1 MKQFEFSLERIRN
14 YKMQMLEKEKK
25 TLASLK
31 LKRDEIAQKICSM
44 ENFRDENTL
53 QVQQKQIEGVSM
65 SELVSLNFLIDNTR
79 KQIQV
84 LQLELYRAEELV
96 EAQRKVVI
104 AIYQEKTGMDKL
116 EEKQAE
122 EYRLLEAK
130 TVEGEI
136 MQAISNSMARK
147 DTA

>member
-44 ENFRDENTL
+44 ENFRDEKTL

-116 EEKQAE
+116 EEKQTE

-130 TVEGEI
+130 TNEGEI
-136 MQAISNSMARK
+136 MQAIANTMVRK
-147 DTA
+147 SSA

>member
-1 MKQFEFSLERIRN
+1 MRQFEFSLERIRN

-44 ENFRDENTL
+44 EKFRDEKTL

-79 KQIQV
+79 NWAFIRYAAFDTFWYQFFYAVFGI
-84 LQLELYRAEELV
+84 LE
-96 EAQRKVVI
+96 I
-104 AIYQEKTGMDKL
+104 AI
-116 EEKQAE
+116 
-122 EYRLLEAK
+122 
-130 TVEGEI
+130 
-136 MQAISNSMARK
+136 
-147 DTA
+147 